1 MSVLFPPVSTF
12 ELNDTL
18 EIAIRIL
25 SLSQSLRH
33 IIIINGILK
42 AASGVGREG
51 GAGVRGGRS
60 SGGGEGGAVGGMREE
75 CPMFQRAAVGVMAD
89 FSSELWKPKDNGMAS
104 LKCLEKKSANV
115 EFYNQAKEFDKLR

>member
-1 MSVLFPPVSTF
+1 M
-12 ELNDTL
+12 DTL

-51 GAGVRGGRS
+51 GA
-60 SGGGEGGAVGGMREE
+60 VGGMREE
-75 CPMFQRAAVGVMAD
+75 CPMFRRAAVGVMAD
-89 FSSELWKPKDNGMAS
+89 FSSELWKPEVNGMAA

-115 EFYNQAKEFDKLR
+115 EFYNQGKEFHKLR